1 MIDLIKIL
9 DYIRH
14 IGMLL
19 ILAEVAEELS
29 YKIYYFHGGR

>member
-19 ILAEVAEELS
+19 ILAEELS
-29 YKIYYFHGGR
+29 YKIYDFHGGR